1 MTLKLQ
7 QNNISKTLRV
17 FNRSFYMFVLLSKAT
32 IIRLLLIHLFYIK
45 KRSRLKTRDG
55 FFVLFI
61 WIFIRYFL
69 YLIIDL
75 QVISNEIQA
84 V

>member
-1 MTLKLQ
+1 MALPALGSGSKKSEAKSKNYILKG
-7 QNNISKTLRV
+7 
-17 FNRSFYMFVLLSKAT
+17 
-32 IIRLLLIHLFYIK
+32 
-45 KRSRLKTRDG
+45 SRLKTRDG